1 MKNQILSS
9 TTIIILIISLVSEV
23 FDFHTL
29 SLITFILSFIPI
41 ILQYFTSPDS
51 HDETDQHTECC
62 DKIEL
67 DQMNLEEL
75 ENYQMELEFDLVE
88 IRQMIKEKKA

>member
-23 FDFHTL
+23 FDLHTL
-29 SLITFILSFIPI
+29 SLITFLLAFIPI
-41 ILQYFTSPDS
+41 ILEYFSS
-51 HDETDQHTECC
+51 NESDESEYY
-62 DKIEL
+62 DKSEV

-88 IRQMIKEKKA
+88 IRQMIREKKA